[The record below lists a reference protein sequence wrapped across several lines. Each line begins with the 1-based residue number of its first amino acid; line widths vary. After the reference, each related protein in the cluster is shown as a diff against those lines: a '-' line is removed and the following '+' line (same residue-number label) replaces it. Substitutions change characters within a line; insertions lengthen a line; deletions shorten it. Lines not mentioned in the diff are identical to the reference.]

1 MRSAAARS
9 ISAKRSTISAGAR
22 STASRFPRRS
32 RSHPSSEVRQ
42 PDRDEHVLEQCPARR
57 VRMDVPRRDRLDA
70 EVLGEVAEHRVAARV
85 ATLVRTLQ
93 LDEEPLPAER
103 RGKPGRAARIVER
116 EPVAGT
122 AGEADEPLVQLGER
136 LERDARLE
144 EHAVLLP
151 FRPRTRMRGGEDP
164 AEVRVPP
171 AASRQSKVTCDAAF
185 ERDLGAGDRADAELL
200 RRVRELER
208 AVDAVVVGQRERR
221 IAERGRPGGQ
231 LLRMGRPVE
240 ERVRRMAVEL
250 DVGGSGRGHT
260 ALS

>member
-1 MRSAAARS
+1 M
-9 ISAKRSTISAGAR
+9 
-22 STASRFPRRS
+22 
-32 RSHPSSEVRQ
+32 
-42 PDRDEHVLEQCPARR
+42 
-57 VRMDVPRRDRLDA
+57 
-70 EVLGEVAEHRVAARV
+70 
-85 ATLVRTLQ
+85 
-93 LDEEPLPAER
+93 
-103 RGKPGRAARIVER
+103 ER
-116 EPVAGT
+116 EPVAGA
-122 AGEADEPLVQLGER
+122 AGEADEPLVQLVER

-144 EHAVLLP
+144 EHAVILP
-151 FRPRTRMRGGEDP
+151 FRPRTRVGSGEDP

-171 AASRQSKVTCDAAF
+171 AALTEQGDVRAAF
-185 ERDLGAGDRADAELL
+185 DRDLGAGDRADAELL